1 MSECFSSLKSLGAEK
16 EKRVH
21 NLIKRTSWSCLS
33 DWSLGSCDPL
43 WSLLAPF
50 TRGSGFAG
58 WSGQPALTA
67 RPVFARKAWDTR
79 SPISTGLTGSPL
91 LSWRPLRPLAVE
103 GLAEPRLRVATPLA
117 LATAV
122 FG

>member
-1 MSECFSSLKSLGAEK
+1 M
-16 EKRVH
+16 
-21 NLIKRTSWSCLS
+21 IKRTSWSGLS
-33 DWSLGSCDPL
+33 DWSLGSCNPL

-50 TRGSGFAG
+50 TGGSGFAG

-67 RPVFARKAWDTR
+67 RPVFARKTRDTR
-79 SPISTGLTGSPL
+79 SPISAGLTRSPL
-91 LSWRPLRPLAVE
+91 LSWRSLRPLAIE
-103 GLAEPRLRVATPLA
+103 GLTEPRLRMATSLA

>member
-1 MSECFSSLKSLGAEK
+1 MECSSSLKSLRVVK
-16 EKRVH
+16 EKLW
-21 NLIKRTSWSCLS
+21 NLFKRTSWSSLS

-50 TRGSGFAG
+50 TRGPGFSG

-67 RPVFARKAWDTR
+67 RPVFARKTRDPR
-79 SPISTGLTGSPL
+79 SPISARLTRSPL
-91 LSWRPLRPLAVE
+91 LSWWPLRPLAVE
-103 GLAEPRLRVATPLA
+103 GLTEPRLRMATSLA